1 MQIII
6 RFYLNNKIKPDD
18 QLDLIIH
25 RKNITNYCIIKKSID
40 ARKKDKIVAE
50 YHLNL
55 SDDNKEKL
63 LNIDKTEIKR
73 LKIQSIKRI
82 YDEKRIFN
90 IIEYNSSLLDVK
102 NNENDKAKDVHKKID
117 STIKFDLNSIK
128 KKLIKKPVIIG
139 FGPSSIFATFAF
151 LEKNIFPVIIEMGE
165 KVDEREITIKNYF
178 NDMIFNPYSN
188 VNFGEG
194 GAGTFSDGKL
204 YTRSRDEVNQKIF
217 HIFHY
222 FGAPK
227 SILYDA
233 YPHIGSDNLLKVI
246 SNIREFFKEKGV
258 EFYFNTKLIDI
269 EENKDDRSSGRWS
282 LKLLKIEKEFNQSK
296 NYEKKLAKGQNI
308 EKDIFKISTDIII
321 LATGHSC
328 KEIYKILYKLG
339 AKIEPKPFALGFRVE
354 HPKELI
360 DKNQYGKYYKVLPS
374 ANYKLLYKG
383 RFSTIYSFCMCPGGI
398 ILPSN
403 SEEDEI
409 VTNGASKYLRDG
421 NNSNSAI
428 VCSISNDLALNFIK
442 SISLNFDKILN
453 KFLLKDFELLSF
465 NKIKNTIEF
474 ELGVINKNR
483 IFIKENSRKTN
494 IEIENEDKKN
504 RLKYE
509 NWEINLIFQQ
519 IFEKLPYYIFKQLDY
534 QNKKLNKYFAP
545 FQNISD
551 FYISEHNKYSN
562 TPGIDST
569 YPFKLYNANIL
580 KLFPFEIEEDFK
592 DAFKYFNK
600 LIDGFIEN
608 GIAIGYETRT
618 SSAVKV
624 VRDSYGQILDGIY
637 MIGEGSGY
645 CGGITTSAADGYK
658 IASQLAK
665 KLI

>member
-6 RFYLNNKIKPDD
+6 RFYLNNKIKQDN
-18 QLDLIIH
+18 QLDYIIQS
-25 RKNITNYCIIKKSID
+25 KKIANYSIIKKSID
-40 ARKKDKIVAE
+40 ARKKNKIIVE
-50 YHLNL
+50 YQLNL
-55 SDDNKEKL
+55 SDKDGEKL
-63 LNIDKTEIKR
+63 LNIDKTEIRK
-73 LKIQSIKRI
+73 LKIQSIKMI
-82 YDEKRIFN
+82 YNEKKILN
-90 IIEYNSSLLDVK
+90 IIDYKSILLDLK
-102 NNENDKAKDVHKKID
+102 NHENDKAKDKNKKID
-117 STIKFDLNSIK
+117 STIKLDLNNIK

-139 FGPSSIFATFAF
+139 FGPSAIFATFAF

-165 KVDEREITIKNYF
+165 NVEEREKTIKNYF
-178 NDMIFNPYSN
+178 NNMIFNPYSN
-188 VNFGEG
+188 INFGEG

-204 YTRSRDEVNQKIF
+204 YTRSRDEVNQKILYL
-217 HIFHY
+217 FHY
-222 FGAPK
+222 FGAPE

-233 YPHIGSDNLLKVI
+233 YPHIGSDNLPVVI
-246 SNIREFFKEKGV
+246 SNIREYFKEKGV

-269 EENKDDRSSGRWS
+269 EENKDNKSSGKWS
-282 LKLLKIEKEFNQSK
+282 LKLLKIEKEFNESE
-296 NYEKKLAKGQNI
+296 NYEKKWVKQQNI
-308 EKDIFKISTDIII
+308 EKNIFKISTDFIL

-383 RFSTIYSFCMCPGGI
+383 KVSTIYSFCMCPGGI

-421 NNSNSAI
+421 KNSNSAI
-428 VCSISNDLALNFIK
+428 VCSISNDLALNFIR
-442 SISLNFDKILN
+442 SISLNFDKTLN
-453 KFLLKDFELLSF
+453 KFFEQNFELLSF
-465 NKIKNTIEF
+465 CRSKKPIEF
-474 ELGVINKNR
+474 ELGIINKNK

-494 IEIENEDKKN
+494 IEIENEDKEN

-509 NWEINLIFQQ
+509 NWEVNLIFQQ
-519 IFEKLPYYIFKQLDY
+519 IFEKLPYYIFKQFYY
-534 QNKKLNKYFAP
+534 QKLNKYFAP
-545 FQNISD
+545 FQNISA
-551 FYISEHNKYSN
+551 FYISEQNN
-562 TPGIDST
+562 CNNIPRIDST
-569 YPFKLYNANIL
+569 YPFELYNANIL

-592 DAFKYFNK
+592 DALKYFNK
-600 LIDGFIEN
+600 VINGFIEN

-624 VRDSYGQILDGIY
+624 VRDSDGQVLSGIY
-637 MIGEGSGY
+637 MIGEGCGY
-645 CGGITTSAADGYK
+645 CGGITTSAVDGYK